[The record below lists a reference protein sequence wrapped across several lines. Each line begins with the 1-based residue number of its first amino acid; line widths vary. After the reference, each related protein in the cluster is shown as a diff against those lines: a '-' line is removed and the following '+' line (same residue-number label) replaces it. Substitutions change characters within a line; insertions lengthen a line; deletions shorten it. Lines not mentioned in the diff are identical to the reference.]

1 MPRRGKLDGKVGLS
15 QLDIDCKEAIQEL
28 LRPRY
33 YGIANFY
40 VESASEREKQDVH
53 PGSLQAAFTTA
64 LMESKLC
71 FDQITQTQLTVLRVV
86 PQTVFPRHGP
96 WGRSNRLNSR
106 PLQRHSWQNMSLAG
120 HHTFPLVADADRPG
134 KNPYL
139 MADVGRIKITT
150 NPRGRERE
158 SKVIPVTGDR
168 VQADLLRNQ
177 SGAQQRDPQREKER
191 RYMARYSEIPST
203 SSVAD
208 FFDLHHFPVE
218 ERASMQ
224 VLTEKVRKKLKHW
237 QVLGPEQN
245 PHDAAEMM
253 RGLQTCA
260 AVCERMPRYADWSAR
275 STGKVHER
283 LFGYSQFAPKGSRTL
298 KEVPTL
304 RRTPLSSSAP
314 LLQSAGFG

>member
-40 VESASEREKQDVH
+40 VESASEREKQDVI
-53 PGSLQAAFTTA
+53 L
-64 LMESKLC
+64 LK
-71 FDQITQTQLTVLRVV
+71 
-86 PQTVFPRHGP
+86 
-96 WGRSNRLNSR
+96 NRI
-106 PLQRHSWQNMSLAG
+106 Q
-120 HHTFPLVADADRPG
+120 DADRPG